1 MLSAVGLDPY
11 DSLNYHR
18 SKPLSLED
26 AYQKLEILYYDKK
39 FSLDQIFGYSEKIV
53 DSIVGD
59 IYGDWFDYI
68 DKCIEL
74 GWDDVM
80 PDNFYYKYNFAR
92 EMTGDVPITYYV
104 MEYDCKA

>member
-26 AYQKLEILYYDKK
+26 AYQKLEFLYYDKK

-68 DKCIEL
+68 DKYIEL
-74 GWDDVM
+74 VGM
-80 PDNFYYKYNFAR
+80 MLCRIIFIINIILLER
-92 EMTGDVPITYYV
+92 
-104 MEYDCKA
+104 